1 MGGPDIKTRFGRKDA
16 KDSSESVESQ
26 VGWFLAAAIS
36 KKPVDETK
44 NPQTMVVLGEFNIVS
59 LSLTMKNV
67 G

>member
-26 VGWFLAAAIS
+26 VGWFLAAA
-36 KKPVDETK
+36 KKNPVDETK

-59 LSLTMKNV
+59 LSLTMKNM